1 MPQAPETNVS
11 EMTMAKPEDVGMS
24 AERLQRVERWMRLQI
39 DIGRLAGVEV
49 MINRHGRTAFHTC
62 AGKRDLARGTAATSD
77 TIYRIYSMTKA
88 ITSTAI
94 MMLYEEGKF
103 QLDDPVSKFI
113 PSFAG
118 QRVYAGGGFGAVQ
131 SEPAARDITFRDLL
145 THTSGL
151 TYGFMQANPVDA
163 TYRAEKLEL
172 PGTDMTLSEFAD
184 KVAKVPLIAQPGTEW
199 NYSVATD
206 ILGHLVAVLSG
217 QPFDQFLMERIIKP
231 LGMVDTAFHV
241 PAEKVNRF
249 AACYTRG
256 PDGQPKLQD
265 DPEKSRFLRAP
276 KAPSGGGGLVSTARD
291 YMHFCQLMLGRGAH
305 GGQRL
310 LGRKTVE
317 LMTMNHLNGDM
328 AAMGQPRFG
337 ESNFH
342 GIGFGLGFSVT
353 LDPAKAQIAGSP
365 GEFAWGGMASTAYWI
380 DPVEDMAVVMMTQLM
395 PSSTYP
401 IRRELRVLAY
411 QAVVD

>member
-1 MPQAPETNVS
+1 MTETTVTNPS
-11 EMTMAKPEDVGMS
+11 DAGFAAD
-24 AERLQRVERWMRLQI
+24 RLARIERWMGEQI
-39 DIGRLAGVEV
+39 ASGRLAGVEV
-49 MINRHGRTAFHTC
+49 MIHRKGRTAFHQCT
-62 AGKRDLARGTAATSD
+62 GKRDLARGTPATPD

-88 ITSTAI
+88 MTSVAI
-94 MMLYEEGKF
+94 MTLYEEGRF
-103 QLDDPVSKFI
+103 QLDDPIARFL
-113 PSFAG
+113 PEFAG
-118 QRVYAGGGFGAVQ
+118 QRVYAGGGYGAVQ
-131 SEPAARDITFRDLL
+131 TEPANRDITFRDLL

-151 TYGFMQANPVDA
+151 TYGFMMANPVDA
-163 TYRAEKLEL
+163 TYRAQKLEL
-172 PGTDMTLSEFAD
+172 PGTDMTLAEFAS
-184 KVAKVPLIAQPGTEW
+184 KVAKVPLIAQPGAEW

-206 ILGHLVAVLSG
+206 ILGHLVAVISG
-217 QPFDQFLMERIIKP
+217 KPFDQFLAERIITP
-231 LGMVDTAFHV
+231 LGMTDTAFSV
-241 PAEKVNRF
+241 PSDKVNRF

-256 PDGQPKLQD
+256 PDGRPLLQD
-265 DPEKSRFLRAP
+265 DPETSRFLKSP

-291 YMHFCQLMLGRGAH
+291 YMKFCQMLLGRGML
-305 GGQRL
+305 GSTRL

-353 LDPAKAQIAGSP
+353 LDPAKAQISGSP

-380 DPVEDMAVVMMTQLM
+380 DPVEDMAVILMTQLM
-395 PSSTYP
+395 PSSQYP

-411 QAVVD
+411 QAIVD